1 MFVNNLRADILK
13 FNQTKYIPNPI
24 EPTPTP
30 TPKPIEPTPTPKP
43 IETTITV
50 IPIEPIPK
58 PIESVPIPIPKP
70 IKEYRGNQHDLDVF
84 NQQISLYEY
93 RRMIHKSKLQS
104 GMAPKIIDKYATIDD
119 LQHKLDEKQYKKK
132 WTKLDL
138 FSKKNKLK
146 EYLNTSIVN
155 GIIQS
160 HQLEYCY
167 KKLEEMI
174 IDKKITKQSEIDYNS
189 EEGIINDIYILKTLI
204 C

>member
-13 FNQTKYIPNPI
+13 FNQTKYIPTAL
-24 EPTPTP
+24 EPT
-30 TPKPIEPTPTPKP
+30 IKP

-50 IPIEPIPK
+50 IPIE
-58 PIESVPIPIPKP
+58 
-70 IKEYRGNQHDLDVF
+70 HDLDVF

-146 EYLNTSIVN
+146 EYLNTSLVN